1 MGGTFGAFE
10 NHQFR
15 WLFASNMAFMLA
27 MQGQMLVR
35 TMMTYEITRSPFDL
49 GLVSFSVAVPMFLL
63 SPFGGVIADRV
74 DRRQLI
80 IWGQAVL
87 ICAELVVLALYFTS
101 TLEFWHLLCNAV
113 FMGCIYPMI
122 MPALQA
128 IVVDVV
134 GKQRLQ
140 NAMALSMGG
149 IGATRIVGPALAGFL
164 IAVIGLGGAYTIGV
178 ALYIAAVLCL
188 FGVSRIAIVRD
199 LKEVTALQDLVE
211 GFRYVRNNR
220 LVMVMIMFGILPMF
234 LAMPF
239 QSLLVVFTEDVWNVG
254 AGGLGLLYAVGGVGG
269 LMGSL
274 YVARLDAGGKRL
286 RVMLISVVG
295 FGGFLL
301 AFAVSPWFLIAVPMV
316 LIADI
321 FASVFGA
328 VNQSTTQVLI
338 PDAVRGRIS
347 SFMMM
352 TFSVTPMGTLPM
364 SMVAENYGAPIA
376 VSIASVAVIVTALLF
391 YFSSKT
397 LRSLDAVVTK
407 IVRVSR

>member
-1 MGGTFGAFE
+1 VGGTFGAFE

-87 ICAELVVLALYFTS
+87 ICAELVVLALYFTC

-301 AFAVSPWFLIAVPMV
+301 AFAVSPRFLIAVPMV